1 MSIWQNKD
9 ILGVITENFVYPHEW
24 KNFAL
29 INKTCYQVFIN
40 HPNHIYTLGLSAGS
54 FLLPSG

>member
-29 INKTCYQVFIN
+29 INKTCYQVFTKYIQN
-40 HPNHIYTLGLSAGS
+40 LRSHIRY
-54 FLLPSG
+54 LLPKKYVS